1 MSKIRLLI
9 VDDHAIVRN
18 GIVMFLNTE
27 ECIQIVGEAGD
38 GVEAIRLARELRPDV
53 ILLDLVMPQKDGLEV
68 IAELKQDVPE
78 AKILVLTT
86 FGDEPRVK
94 AAIKA
99 GAHGYLLKDADG
111 EILLNAIHAVQR
123 EGMPLHPSVTQYL
136 IQGFSPVKPNGQT
149 ALTEREK
156 GILTLVARGLSNKEV
171 AKRLQLSPGTVKV
184 HVSHILNKLHVSSRT
199 EASTWALQ
207 QGLVS
212 LEDQPYH

>member
-1 MSKIRLLI
+1 MPKTRLLI
-9 VDDHAIVRN
+9 VDDHVIVRT
-18 GIVMFLNTE
+18 GIVMFLKTE
-27 ECIQIVGEAGD
+27 KCIQIVGEAGD
-38 GVEAIRLARELRPDV
+38 GIEAIQMARQLQPDV

-68 IAELKQDVPE
+68 IGELRRDVPE

-86 FGDEPRVK
+86 FGDEFRVK

-111 EILLNAIHAVQR
+111 EILLNAIHAVQQ

-136 IQGFSPVKPNGQT
+136 VKQINSVGPNGQT
-149 ALTEREK
+149 PLTEREK
-156 GILTLVARGLSNKEV
+156 GILELVARGLSNKEV

-207 QGLVS
+207 HGLVS
-212 LEDQPYH
+212 LADRPYY